1 MAFPTC
7 LYMSRPSDPCRPSN
21 GVSRVA
27 ETEMCLMVRKERA
40 LGSKRVKSMFV
51 ALVGRR
57 GRVAPLL
64 AESEEEEGKD
74 DDTLIVDVVRL
85 ITC

>member
-1 MAFPTC
+1 
-7 LYMSRPSDPCRPSN
+7 
-21 GVSRVA
+21 
-27 ETEMCLMVRKERA
+27 MVRKERA

-85 ITC
+85 ITCCNRWSGMRESRMNVQYHRREEGSVLGKRDGQ

>member
-1 MAFPTC
+1 
-7 LYMSRPSDPCRPSN
+7 
-21 GVSRVA
+21 
-27 ETEMCLMVRKERA
+27 MVRKERA

-64 AESEEEEGKD
+64 AESGEEEEGKD

-85 ITC
+85 ITCFIR

>member
-1 MAFPTC
+1 
-7 LYMSRPSDPCRPSN
+7 
-21 GVSRVA
+21 
-27 ETEMCLMVRKERA
+27 MVRKERA